1 MKVVCGLG
9 NPGAGYADTRH
20 NVGWWVLDE
29 TREAFGFPAFRR
41 DGPVR
46 WSDGRVGTHDV
57 LLIKPLTYMNRSG
70 AALAPLI
77 RREDFDVTGDLLV
90 VVDDA
95 ALAVGRMR
103 IRPGGSNGG
112 HNGLRSVEASLR
124 TREYARLRI
133 GVGSQPPGE
142 DLADWVLSPMPR
154 EEEDIVR
161 ARMPIA
167 VDVVRVWIAEGVE
180 AAARVAGSRA
190 ATSEEEPE

>member
-1 MKVVCGLG
+1 
-9 NPGAGYADTRH
+9 
-20 NVGWWVLDE
+20 
-29 TREAFGFPAFRR
+29 
-41 DGPVR
+41 
-46 WSDGRVGTHDV
+46 
-57 LLIKPLTYMNRSG
+57 
-70 AALAPLI
+70 
-77 RREDFDVTGDLLV
+77 
-90 VVDDA
+90 
-95 ALAVGRMR
+95 
-103 IRPGGSNGG
+103 
-112 HNGLRSVEASLR
+112 VEASLR

-161 ARMPIA
+161 ARVPIA